1 MQGNLYL
8 YLSSQLLLAEL
19 SLSLQGTSL
28 VCYCVNMFVCT
39 PHARAHICVNI
50 RYALVVS
57 YFSMLCVCV
66 CTLMFE
72 AHMQETV
79 KKSLK
84 LFFPFTPLNYG
95 KPLESHTAVW
105 SSPCTEGAGH
115 ALYQSVMSSSPHL
128 FFFLVRHTGE
138 REAEQIMTETQ
149 INKSSE
155 TLCGSFFLY
164 HEHSKSA
171 RWF

>member
-1 MQGNLYL
+1 MLTPSLPTYRENAGKLCICISVPNFFWQPVSL
-8 YLSSQLLLAEL
+8 EL

-39 PHARAHICVNI
+39 LHARAHICVNT

-57 YFSMLCVCV
+57 YFSMLCVWV

-84 LFFPFTPLNYG
+84 PFFPFTPLNYR

-105 SSPCTEGAGH
+105 SSPCTEVQDMHYTSQLCQAV
-115 ALYQSVMSSSPHL
+115 LTF
-128 FFFLVRHTGE
+128 FFFLLDIRGE
-138 REAEQIMTETQ
+138 
-149 INKSSE
+149 
-155 TLCGSFFLY
+155 GG
-164 HEHSKSA
+164 
-171 RWF
+171 